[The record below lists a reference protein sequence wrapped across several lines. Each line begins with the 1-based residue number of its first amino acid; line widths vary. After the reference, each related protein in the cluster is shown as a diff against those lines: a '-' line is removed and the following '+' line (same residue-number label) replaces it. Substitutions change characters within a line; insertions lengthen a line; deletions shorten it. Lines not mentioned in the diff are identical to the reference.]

1 MMEKGCT
8 ISSRVLCNY
17 SSSSEEENEPKT
29 EKKPSDIQM
38 INNTASNNKLL
49 KVPTSIQTMYVET
62 ENRLNGPPPT
72 SLDVTRHEE
81 RVRSFPHTR
90 GNWATTVFIMVR
102 KIKQKQKGIQ
112 GSGAENLYRCWNI
125 CFKITACIFVLG
137 AKRY

>member
-8 ISSRVLCNY
+8 MSSRVLCNY
-17 SSSSEEENEPKT
+17 SSSSEEENEPKI

-112 GSGAENLYRCWNI
+112 VSGAEN
-125 CFKITACIFVLG
+125 IFVG
-137 AKRY
+137 TFAPK